1 MRDSHVFFVLFC
13 DHDTTERKPRQA
25 ETSSNDDSHMKV
37 RSESRDVFLKE
48 SSLKSR
54 SESRE
59 DEKKTTEDQNLP
71 SPTKERI
78 KVMLMKPM
86 DSREITSCLTIA

>member
-37 RSESRDVFLKE
+37 RSESQDVFLKE

-54 SESRE
+54 SESQK
-59 DEKKTTEDQNLP
+59 DEKTTEDRNLP

-86 DSREITSCLTIA
+86 DSRESTSCLTIA